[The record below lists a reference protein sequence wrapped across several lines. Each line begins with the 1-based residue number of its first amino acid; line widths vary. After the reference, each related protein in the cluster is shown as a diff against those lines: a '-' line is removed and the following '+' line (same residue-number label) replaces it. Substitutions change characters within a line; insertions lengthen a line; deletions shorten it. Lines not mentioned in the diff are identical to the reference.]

1 MILEKFLGNSLKKVP
16 TVGESGEIPH
26 FCYLGSVEGHLKLR
40 VQSLSMTII
49 VSRHRKW
56 NTDKK
61 NNRELDRKVT
71 RGWIRRD
78 GGRSRGGGGEV
89 KESPKARTRKL
100 KVQNRNNNSKN
111 MVQTV

>member
-1 MILEKFLGNSLKKVP
+1 MILEKFLGNSLKKVT
-16 TVGESGEIPH
+16 TVGKTGEIPH
-26 FCYLGSVEGHLKLR
+26 FCYLGSIEGHLKLR

-78 GGRSRGGGGEV
+78 GGRSRGGEV